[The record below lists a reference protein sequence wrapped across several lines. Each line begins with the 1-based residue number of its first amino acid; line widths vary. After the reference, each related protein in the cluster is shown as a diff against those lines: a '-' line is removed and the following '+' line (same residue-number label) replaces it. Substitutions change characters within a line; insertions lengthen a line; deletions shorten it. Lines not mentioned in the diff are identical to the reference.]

1 MIHRQPALL
10 RPLPTALRT
19 TLLAMLL
26 AGGLLLLAACGKEG
40 MPQPRDTAKAF
51 TWKSVT
57 AKESGNCIIF
67 TGLFEG
73 AHENLDQIRL
83 ELASVNGPEDCPEC
97 PFVPKEIVFFSKQ
110 EAGYNDSL
118 GEIRFSYCPKKAPA
132 YRWRLSGVSIFNSI
146 PHSISSVRV
155 IVMDQ

>member
-1 MIHRQPALL
+1 MIHRSPALLL
-10 RPLPTALRT
+10 RPLLAV
-19 TLLAMLL
+19 LLASSV
-26 AGGLLLLAACGKEG
+26 LLLAACGKEG
-40 MPQPRDTAKAF
+40 MPQPRNTAKTFA
-51 TWKSVT
+51 WKNVT

-67 TGLFEG
+67 SGIFEG

-110 EAGYNDSL
+110 EAGYNDAL

-132 YRWRLSGVSIFNSI
+132 YRWRLAGVSIFNSI
-146 PHSISSVRV
+146 PHSISPVRILV
-155 IVMDQ
+155 TDQQ